1 MRELILG
8 TVATAALTAIAAG
21 LVSQKDAAQSEP
33 RSGYSY
39 LTPETQRLE
48 DDDFANPGMLWVEQ
62 GEVLWNQPAGL
73 SGKACTN
80 CHGDAAQSMRTVA
93 TRYPAY
99 SPAAQHVISLEQ
111 QINRCRTTRQYATA
125 LPYDSQNQLALT
137 TFISYQARGLPMNV
151 AIAGPAAESFRRG
164 RTSFYLRRGQ
174 LDLSCANCHEQHP
187 GGHLRGETI
196 SQGQVNGF
204 PIYRQLWQAMGS
216 THRMFAWCNEAVR
229 AKPYPTGSQEYVD
242 LELYERWRGR
252 GLPVEA
258 PAIRR

>member
-1 MRELILG
+1 
-8 TVATAALTAIAAG
+8 
-21 LVSQKDAAQSEP
+21 
-33 RSGYSY
+33 
-39 LTPETQRLE
+39 
-48 DDDFANPGMLWVEQ
+48 MLWVDQ
-62 GEVLWNQPAGL
+62 GESLWNQPAGL
-73 SGKACTN
+73 SGKSCAS
-80 CHGDAAQSMRTVA
+80 CHGDAAQSMRTAA

-99 SPAAQHVISLEQ
+99 SLAARHVINLEQ
-111 QINRCRTTRQYATA
+111 QINRCRTTRQYAIT
-125 LPYDSQNQLALT
+125 LPYDSRNQLALT

-151 AIAGPAAESFRRG
+151 AITGPAAESFRRG
-164 RTSFYLRRGQ
+164 RTFFYLRRGQ
-174 LDLSCANCHEQHP
+174 LDLFCSNCHEQHP

-216 THRMFAWCNEAVR
+216 THRMFAWCNEAIR
-229 AKPYPTGSQEYVD
+229 AKPYPAGSQAYVD

>member
-1 MRELILG
+1 MRKLIL
-8 TVATAALTAIAAG
+8 AAAAAAASTAMAAG
-21 LVSQKDAAQSEP
+21 LVSQKDAPQSGP

-39 LTPETQRLE
+39 LTPETQRLQ
-48 DDDFANPGMLWVEQ
+48 DDDFANPGMLWVEK
-62 GEVLWNQPAGL
+62 GEGLWNQPAGP
-73 SGKACTN
+73 SGKSCAT

-99 SPAAQHVISLEQ
+99 SPAAQRVISLEQ
-111 QINRCRTTRQYATA
+111 QINRCRTTRQHASA
-125 LPYDSQNQLALT
+125 LPYESQNQVALT
-137 TFISYQARGLPMNV
+137 TFVSYQARGLPMNV
-151 AIAGPAAESFRRG
+151 AVGGPAAESFRRG
-164 RTSFYLRRGQ
+164 RTFFYLRRGQ
-174 LDLSCANCHEQHP
+174 LDLSCANCHEEHP

-229 AKPYPTGSQEYVD
+229 AKPYPTSSQEYVD

-252 GLPVEA
+252 SLPVEA